1 MSEIKLDKHQ
11 RSDALDKLIK
21 YFNDEMQQD
30 IGQFEAEFLLD
41 FISKEVGNFFYNQ
54 GLQDA
59 AGDDQ
64 GLKGRPEPVEPG
76 WRWAVMGPLGRPGYP
91 SRWRRRLG

>member
-21 YFNDEMQQD
+21 YFNDEMQQK

-59 AGDDQ
+59 
-64 GLKGRPEPVEPG
+64 GRLFEHKLEDIQHHLYELEKPT
-76 WRWAVMGPLGRPGYP
+76 Y
-91 SRWRRRLG
+91 

>member
-1 MSEIKLDKHQ
+1 MSEIKLDKQQ

-21 YFNDEMQQD
+21 YFNDEMQQK

-59 AGDDQ
+59 
-64 GLKGRPEPVEPG
+64 GRLFENKLEDIQHHLYELEKPT
-76 WRWAVMGPLGRPGYP
+76 Y
-91 SRWRRRLG
+91 

>member
-1 MSEIKLDKHQ
+1 MSEITLDKHQ

-41 FISKEVGNFFYNQ
+41 IISKEVGNFFYNQ

-59 AGDDQ
+59 
-64 GLKGRPEPVEPG
+64 GRLFENKLEDIQHHLYELEKPT
-76 WRWAVMGPLGRPGYP
+76 Y
-91 SRWRRRLG
+91 